1 MISQEHSIL
10 KRQNQAR
17 AQNLLKEYSDLL
29 ITTVEEIK
37 KELNVEITGSTSDEI
52 ALEYKRRQGGREA
65 LTNFLQRL
73 NSKSNERN

>member
-1 MISQEHSIL
+1 MPDQQHSVL
-10 KRQNQAR
+10 RKQQQAK

-29 ITTVEEIK
+29 ISTVDEIK
-37 KELNVEITGSTSDEI
+37 KELNVDITGTTVDEI

-73 NSKSNERN
+73 NSKANERD